1 MKTCFPHITMQ
12 GCLNGVMLVNY
23 QDKVVYAGFKRTM
36 TQIDKSE
43 NMVHWSN
50 ANVLGIPKT

>member
-1 MKTCFPHITMQ
+1 MQ
-12 GCLNGVMLVNY
+12 GCLNGAMLVNH
-23 QDKVVYAGFKRTM
+23 QDKDVYAGFKRTM

-50 ANVLGIPKT
+50 ANVLGIPKTEN